1 LLVTRRA
8 LEGCGMVLS
17 GNVSSELVHFPTSG
31 RIRPNFA
38 MRWKNP
44 PDPNLAIL
52 AVNAMA
58 NFADWISL
66 MR

>member
-1 LLVTRRA
+1 
-8 LEGCGMVLS
+8 MVLS

-58 NFADWISL
+58 NFADWIPS
-66 MR
+66 